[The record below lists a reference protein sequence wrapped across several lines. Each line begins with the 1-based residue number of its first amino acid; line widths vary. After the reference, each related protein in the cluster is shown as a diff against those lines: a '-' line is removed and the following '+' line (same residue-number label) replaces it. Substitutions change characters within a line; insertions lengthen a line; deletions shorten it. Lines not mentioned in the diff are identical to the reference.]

1 MARSVRRRARFALV
15 ATPVLGLVAS
25 LVAVSLPSPEQRA
38 EVRAAD
44 VVAARYEKDL
54 DAATSRFSSQV
65 TTIVRDNTD
74 DFGRALALVQKRTRS
89 VPRIPEKGTSAYGRE
104 HSDRYQEARSRRD
117 LALRPYLRLVR
128 TLRSAVTIQEFIEA
142 GTRTIRINP
151 TKLLSDVVVVDGSPL
166 REIVVPRYRAARK
179 DLKKH
184 PAPPG
189 SEVLGRDL
197 DRYVKDA
204 ITSAEEGAD
213 DIDAGRPFFF
223 DFGRRPQDLQRRLV
237 SLQSTLAT
245 QVLQV
250 LDETTSPGS
259 D

>member
-1 MARSVRRRARFALV
+1 MTRSVRRRARFALI

-25 LVAVSLPSPEQRA
+25 LVAVSLPSPQERA

-44 VVAARYEKDL
+44 RVAVRYEQDL
-54 DAATSRFSSQV
+54 DAAASRFGERV
-65 TTIVRDNTD
+65 VTIVRANTD
-74 DFGRALALVQKRTRS
+74 DFERALKLVQERTRS
-89 VPRIPEKGTSAYGRE
+89 VPRIPERGTTDYGRE
-104 HSDRYQEARSRRD
+104 HSDRFQEARSRRD

-128 TLRSAVTIQEFIEA
+128 TLRAAVPIQEFIEA
-142 GTRTIRINP
+142 GTRAIRINP

-166 REIVVPRYRAARK
+166 RDIVVPRYRKARQ

-204 ITSAEEGAD
+204 ITSAQEGAD
-213 DIDAGRPFFF
+213 DIDAGLPFFF

-237 SLQSTLAT
+237 SLQATLAS

-250 LDETTSPGS
+250 LDETSTPTSE
-259 D
+259 